1 MKLFIPVIL
10 GTTRTGRQSEMAARF
25 IVEAANS
32 KLKLPEDIELEVS
45 LIDPLEFSMP
55 LDGNDDEVRDPRYS
69 EIAARADGFVVVV
82 PEYNHGIPGS
92 LKRLLDSES
101 GAYRHKPFAFAGVSA
116 GSFAGVRAVE
126 QLVLTVRGLSGVVS
140 GVDIHFPSVQNLFDE
155 SKVMKPEH
163 QERYT
168 KHTQKLFNEL
178 LWLAQLLKWGR
189 ENLKQ

>member
-1 MKLFIPVIL
+1 MKLNIPVII
-10 GTTRTGRQSEMAARF
+10 GTTRPGRQSDMAARF

-32 KLKLPEDIELEVS
+32 KLKLPEGIELEVS

-55 LDGNDDEVRDPRYS
+55 LDGNDDEVKDPRYS
-69 EIAARADGFVVVV
+69 EVTERADGFIIVV

-126 QLVLTVRGLSGVVS
+126 QLALNVRGLSGVAS
-140 GVDIHFPSVQNLFDE
+140 GVDIHFPSIQKLFDE
-155 SKVMKPEH
+155 SGSMKSENI
-163 QERYT
+163 EKYT
-168 KHTQKLFNEL
+168 EYTQKLFNEL

-189 ENLKQ
+189 ESIG